1 MTFILGMAGGT
12 ASGKTTLAAALGT
25 LLGSRALLITHD
37 QYYKTLPAEFGRNP
51 IGYNFDH
58 PDSLD
63 TAQLISDI
71 DALKQGETVDLPL
84 FDFSSHSRSTETR
97 TVAPAAIV
105 IVEGILVLANAELRS
120 RFDHSVYVHTPDDL
134 RLVRRIRRD
143 IEKRGR
149 DVHGVLGQWE
159 ATVRPMHEE
168 FVARSRSH
176 ADTIVHGT
184 DPVGDLVAM
193 VTALLPTA

>member
-12 ASGKTTLAAALGT
+12 ASGKTTLAAALCET
-25 LLGSRALLITHD
+25 LGSRALLITHD
-37 QYYKTLPAEFGRNP
+37 QYYKTLPAEFRHSP
-51 IGYNFDH
+51 VGYNFDH

-63 TAQLISDI
+63 TAQLIADV
-71 DALKQGETVDLPL
+71 DALKRGETVNLPL
-84 FDFSSHSRSTETR
+84 FDFPTHARSSDTQ
-97 TVAPAAIV
+97 TVSPAAIV
-105 IVEGILVLANAELRS
+105 IVEGILVLASAELRK
-120 RFDHSVYVHTPDDL
+120 RFDHSVYVHTPDDI

-168 FVARSRSH
+168 FVAPSRAH
-176 ADTIVHGT
+176 AGT
-184 DPVGDLVAM
+184 VVYGTEPVDALMSAVC
-193 VTALLPTA
+193 ALLPNS

>member
-12 ASGKTTLAAALGT
+12 ASGKSTLAAALGEM
-25 LLGSRALLITHD
+25 LGARAVLITHD
-37 QYYKTLPAEFGRNP
+37 QYYKTLPEEFAHNP
-51 IGYNFDH
+51 VGYNFDH

-63 TAQLISDI
+63 TAQLIADV
-71 DALKQGETVDLPL
+71 DALKRGETVELPL
-84 FDFSSHSRSTETR
+84 FDFASHSRSNETR
-97 TVAPAAIV
+97 RVAPASIV
-105 IVEGILVLANAELRS
+105 IVEGILVLAHAELRS

-176 ADTIVHGT
+176 ADTVVYGT
-184 DPVGDLVAM
+184 DPVDDLVAM
-193 VTALLPTA
+193 VTALLPMS